1 MTQLERGDAVGTA
14 SSRRRGVDLLVVA
27 VVFAAA
33 VVVGARLWF
42 STLQAVWPTD
52 DPLRVGLQ
60 FGSFLLVLG
69 GVLAALWREE
79 VGLGV
84 GRTFAQWRLV
94 LLWAAVLSAVT
105 GLYVTLSEANP
116 YSSADPLFEM
126 VLVPLGEELVFRGLL
141 LSWLLSRLGRRVT
154 APTATRLAV
163 GYSAVAFGAAHA
175 SNALFG
181 VGGFALR

>member
-1 MTQLERGDAVGTA
+1 MTHLEHGDAVGTQ

-27 VVFAAA
+27 VVFVAA

-52 DPLRVGLQ
+52 DPVLVGLQ

-69 GVLAALWREE
+69 GVLAAALWRED
-79 VGLGV
+79 VGLGI

-105 GLYVTLSEANP
+105 GQWCP
-116 YSSADPLFEM
+116 
-126 VLVPLGEELVFRGLL
+126 R
-141 LSWLLSRLGRRVT
+141 W
-154 APTATRLAV
+154 
-163 GYSAVAFGAAHA
+163 
-175 SNALFG
+175 
-181 VGGFALR
+181 GGS